1 MVVKAQ
7 SSSSAIFKLQGT
19 TSTAAVKSSQSNPA
33 STAFASKSKSGLGK
47 ILVYYLYEQRLAI
60 LVNRAKINPF
70 RWIIY
75 ALLLFYV
82 GFVIAQVTV
91 NMRDCY
97 LTSTGSATVS
107 SSASSICKYI
117 SNVLDICLGTTILFG
132 SFYSLGLL
140 MAENARAG
148 IRSSGGYKLILTS
161 DALRYLA
168 VFPVEVYKM
177 AVSSD
182 ASGSDMGF
190 FPPGTGNGNNGFLQV
205 INAYKIAA
213 MIFLLVL
220 PGMLVARSGLN
231 PGSSNPDSKLA
242 SISSDS
248 ETQAPR
254 MHDI

>member
-1 MVVKAQ
+1 MP
-7 SSSSAIFKLQGT
+7 LT
-19 TSTAAVKSSQSNPA
+19 TDQTLSFVTVSIMALAL
-33 STAFASKSKSGLGK
+33 GLGK
-47 ILVYYLYEQRLAI
+47 ILVYYLYEQRLAM
-60 LVNRAKINPF
+60 LLNRAKINPF

-117 SNVLDICLGTTILFG
+117 SNVLDICLGTTILLG
-132 SFYSLGLL
+132 SVYSLGLL

-148 IRSSGGYKLILTS
+148 IRSSGVYKTILTS

-182 ASGSDMGF
+182 ASGSNMGF

-205 INAYKIAA
+205 VNAYKIAA

-220 PGMLVARSGLN
+220 PGMLAKAKPSTSARSALN
-231 PGSSNPDSKLA
+231 LGSSKPESKLT
-242 SISSDS
+242 SISSGSD
-248 ETQAPR
+248 TQAPR